1 MSKVTGKMLFKVKC
15 IGKSGLYQARLKIV
29 SLKIQSTRLCLSV
42 CGWRW
47 GWGGGGRRKEV
58 GQVKKEHHKDDRNGD
73 NQDVVTDRKTNEE
86 ECRKRPLRCF
96 C

>member
-42 CGWRW
+42 WEASQGSWT
-47 GWGGGGRRKEV
+47 G
-58 GQVKKEHHKDDRNGD
+58 KKEHHKDDRNGD